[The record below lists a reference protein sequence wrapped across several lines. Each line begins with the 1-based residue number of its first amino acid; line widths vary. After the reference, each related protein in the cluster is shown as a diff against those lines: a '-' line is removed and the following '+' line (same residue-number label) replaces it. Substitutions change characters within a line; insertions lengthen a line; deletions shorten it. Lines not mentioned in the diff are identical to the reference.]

1 MPCGGAMVDR
11 SGCRGLIAITYQE
24 TPEAM
29 HFRQLRYFVTIAR
42 LRHFAQAASEC
53 GVSQPTL
60 SAGLSALEQEV
71 GHRLVERD
79 RRYIG
84 LTSHGEAMLPWA
96 EQILGAV
103 SSMTTSMAASSAPVS
118 GEFGLAAIPAA
129 LPLVGLFGEALLQ
142 QFPGLTLSV
151 RSATSREIERALNAF
166 ECDAGLTYLD
176 HEPPGNVLSVPLH
189 SERYLF
195 VARAGGAL
203 DRRAGIGWEEAV
215 AQPLCLLHQGMQFRR
230 ILDARIKAKG
240 LAMAPRAVA
249 DSYVALFDMVRS
261 GGFCAIVPDTY
272 ANLMTGLDWATFLPL
287 DEEVGLRRIGL
298 VVMNRAPLGPLA
310 SVALSV
316 ARDLVLRSP

>member
-1 MPCGGAMVDR
+1 
-11 SGCRGLIAITYQE
+11 
-24 TPEAM
+24 M
-29 HFRQLRYFVTIAR
+29 HLRQLRYFVMIAR
-42 LRHFAQAASEC
+42 LRHFAQAAAEC

-71 GHRLVERD
+71 GRRLVERD

-103 SSMTTSMAASSAPVS
+103 SSMTSSVAASTAPVS
-118 GEFGLAAIPAA
+118 GEFGLMAIPAA
-129 LPLVGLFGEALLQ
+129 LPLVGAFGEALLK
-142 QFPGLTLSV
+142 QFPALTLSV

-176 HEPPGNVLSVPLH
+176 HEPPGNVLSVALH

-195 VARAGGAL
+195 VARTGSGL
-203 DRRAGIGWEEAV
+203 DQRAAIDWHEAV

-240 LAMAPRAVA
+240 LAIAPRAVA
-249 DSYVALFDMVRS
+249 DSYVTLFEMVRS
-261 GGFCAIVPDTY
+261 AGFCTIVPDTY
-272 ANLMTGLDWATFLPL
+272 AQLLAGLEWARFTPL
-287 DEEVGLRRIGL
+287 DGEAEGRRIGL
-298 VVMNRAPLGPLA
+298 VVMNRTPLGPLA
-310 SVALSV
+310 SAAMSV
-316 ARDLVLRSP
+316 ARELAVM